1 MNIFSAPVQTFVPT
15 YPVYGMLP
23 LPIYQGAVNE
33 GIYKTQAPYLL
44 AHHCALVAI
53 ALSVQGSIDVEK
65 PRGGRVPVSLMSMIA
80 ASSGE
85 RKSTVDGIYLRAI
98 REFDDKQRQRWEQA
112 KEDHEIELEE
122 WDIKRSELERAFR
135 KAIQDGCGNDEAAK
149 LTLREHRKR
158 KPVPPKCHRIL
169 YQEATLPALMK
180 GLLQSP
186 AAGLI
191 SDEGKEILVG
201 DIFNER
207 SKLNSFWSGSPVT
220 VDRVTSDSYVLRDVR
235 LTTGIMVQP
244 KAVEEFVVEKG
255 ESARDSG
262 LLARM
267 IVCVPRSTQGS
278 RFVGNEID
286 ADDKCRVF
294 AERISELLER
304 YVEAIS
310 TPGFKREVVK
320 FTPEAADA
328 WVQYFN
334 FVEQQIQPGGWY
346 AEASDHASKLA
357 DNVARVAAAFHYFE
371 GFEGDISLKTFETAR
386 MLVEDASKDFMSL
399 FVPGPPGD
407 AEADLLE
414 KWFYEKMVVHGRTW
428 VAKSLIMNKVP
439 NPLRRK
445 AVLDPALNILVL
457 RGRIQLQIYN
467 RTCYIVLNV
476 AGPPLPMSYT
486 L

>member
-1 MNIFSAPVQTFVPT
+1 M
-15 YPVYGMLP
+15 
-23 LPIYQGAVNE
+23 
-33 GIYKTQAPYLL
+33 
-44 AHHCALVAI
+44 
-53 ALSVQGSIDVEK
+53 
-65 PRGGRVPVSLMSMIA
+65 
-80 ASSGE
+80 
-85 RKSTVDGIYLRAI
+85 
-98 REFDDKQRQRWEQA
+98 
-112 KEDHEIELEE
+112 
-122 WDIKRSELERAFR
+122 
-135 KAIQDGCGNDEAAK
+135 
-149 LTLREHRKR
+149 
-158 KPVPPKCHRIL
+158 
-169 YQEATLPALMK
+169 
-180 GLLQSP
+180 
-186 AAGLI
+186 
-191 SDEGKEILVG
+191 
-201 DIFNER
+201 
-207 SKLNSFWSGSPVT
+207 
-220 VDRVTSDSYVLRDVR
+220 
-235 LTTGIMVQP
+235 
-244 KAVEEFVVEKG
+244 
-255 ESARDSG
+255 
-262 LLARM
+262 
-267 IVCVPRSTQGS
+267 
-278 RFVGNEID
+278 
-286 ADDKCRVF
+286 
-294 AERISELLER
+294 
-304 YVEAIS
+304 EAIS